1 MRETDWKAEARLTVR
16 RAVPTQ
22 KRIPVVS
29 SEACKPWKPLRQF
42 LLWKVVNL
50 AGQKIGVGLT
60 LASEKEE
67 LQLRTFSRET
77 ANYCV
82 HQAHTIY
89 KYQQL
94 PFTAFIKRRSD
105 MKKGKKLWKNKG
117 VGKARMGTIYSPL
130 WGKSATNKNRHG
142 LDDRKKK
149 FLPRL
154 FHCKAIST
162 VLQSKWRCMKI
173 VEGLEDH
180 FEEPRYYELS
190 DMVKAWTGMKPGI
203 KQTLM
208 ITRSGYG
215 EEHKYWCLPTKA
227 SFRSPLYMAGRLI
240 ENFSMR
246 RPRDMDPDSDGL
258 HQALLGRRVIIS
270 REAFFDLKAKFD
282 AHNGW
287 AFKSPKKI
295 LVEQM
300 QDLVK
305 EYPYDREAEFEAAR
319 EVPKKLAER
328 EFWAKK
334 GLFIVEAITSAVLGK
349 KEQNKPAS
357 EFSAVP
363 ICGFRAFGHPVLI
376 VTTVIAKRGARASSW
391 RLWPQR
397 RWWWPGNLGLIG
409 LCQLSKAEST
419 SSSHVDYRII
429 LDICRIPRSEALPL
443 RVAALRSPQRRPQL
457 FSLEQVVDVD
467 VEDEEDEEEL
477 SISEEAQLLSIAVT
491 AVVIFASA
499 ELWFSISWYNK
510 TKYKVF
516 SDGMYEIAK
525 TGETGEWSKYFKM
538 PQSEVERRK
547 PKLMFEYFKKIR
559 KWRRK
564 MGMCRYPNG
573 HLKFIVMMKDHP
585 FTREIYGDK
594 YADTPKWIYNKGE
607 VKRKEMVKRARKLE
621 LMLRREDEERRLDRL
636 REMGVWTGEPSW
648 HRDAERDMRWRP
660 RHAKGAW
667 R

>member
-1 MRETDWKAEARLTVR
+1 MLSRKIEARRLLFAACLAAIAGACGAFGFVQPIGGLSPSLERLSSGRPSQSGLRLRRDGFVPCAAALCASAIAVTARAWLTVR

-22 KRIPVVS
+22 KRIPVV
-29 SEACKPWKPLRQF
+29 
-42 LLWKVVNL
+42 NL
-50 AGQKIGVGLT
+50 AGQKIG
-60 LASEKEE
+60 EEE

-282 AHNGW
+282 AHTGW

-295 LVEQM
+295 LVQQM

-328 EFWAKK
+328 EFWAK
-334 GLFIVEAITSAVLGK
+334 EMR
-349 KEQNKPAS
+349 E
-357 EFSAVP
+357 E
-363 ICGFRAFGHPVLI
+363 
-376 VTTVIAKRGARASSW
+376 SS
-391 RLWPQR
+391 
-397 RWWWPGNLGLIG
+397 
-409 LCQLSKAEST
+409 
-419 SSSHVDYRII
+419 
-429 LDICRIPRSEALPL
+429 
-443 RVAALRSPQRRPQL
+443 
-457 FSLEQVVDVD
+457 
-467 VEDEEDEEEL
+467 
-477 SISEEAQLLSIAVT
+477 
-491 AVVIFASA
+491 
-499 ELWFSISWYNK
+499 
-510 TKYKVF
+510 
-516 SDGMYEIAK
+516 
-525 TGETGEWSKYFKM
+525 
-538 PQSEVERRK
+538 
-547 PKLMFEYFKKIR
+547 
-559 KWRRK
+559 
-564 MGMCRYPNG
+564 
-573 HLKFIVMMKDHP
+573 
-585 FTREIYGDK
+585 
-594 YADTPKWIYNKGE
+594 
-607 VKRKEMVKRARKLE
+607 
-621 LMLRREDEERRLDRL
+621 
-636 REMGVWTGEPSW
+636 
-648 HRDAERDMRWRP
+648 
-660 RHAKGAW
+660 
-667 R
+667 